1 MSEMTI
7 NHIGVAVP
15 NIADFLK
22 KNEVLYAGFSKGPLI
37 VNELQ
42 GVNEMFI
49 TDGTTV
55 LELLEP
61 SSDSSPIA
69 GFLKR
74 NRSGGLIHIGMDVDN
89 LEAAIQRIEESGGKL
104 VVEPVPDIAFDKRRI
119 AFVVLN
125 GQLTELIERRKG

>member
-1 MSEMTI
+1 MTI

-22 KNEVLYAGFSKGPLI
+22 KNEVLYASFSKGPLI
-37 VNELQ
+37 VNESQ

-89 LEAAIQRIEESGGKL
+89 LEAAIRRIEESGGKV
-104 VVEPVPDIAFDKRRI
+104 VVEPVPDIAFDRRRI

-125 GQLTELIERRKG
+125 GQLTELIERRKS